1 MITILN
7 MNTVYKIFKQK
18 LVGDELAVHK
28 SHSANVNSVK

>member
-18 LVGDELAVHK
+18 LEGGDLAVHK
-28 SHSANVNSVK
+28 SHSADGNGVK